1 VDEFEALGV
10 KRDNGLCVMLEVH
23 DHAQTVAVISV
34 LERARQQ
41 LGAR

>member
-1 VDEFEALGV
+1 MTNFSDA
-10 KRDNGLCVMLEVH
+10 RH
-23 DHAQTVAVISV
+23 DHAETVAVISV